1 MPDLFTSLL
10 PILIRVF
17 IVVLM
22 LVGGALFAF
31 SAFVMAALARV
42 PAGEGVRV
50 MQQINKTVF
59 TPWFM
64 VPFFLTLPLGLG
76 AIVVALL
83 HTDRPWWPVLLIA
96 GVLSSA
102 GVFVVTAAGNVPLN
116 NRLERVDADS
126 PELTPE
132 ARELWQHYLRV
143 WTRLNH
149 VRVIASV
156 AGVVCLAET
165 LRLLA

>member
-1 MPDLFTSLL
+1 MPDLL
-10 PILIRVF
+10 PILTRVF

-42 PAGEGVRV
+42 PAPEGIRA

-64 VPFFLTLPLGLG
+64 LPFFGTGVLGVG
-76 AIVVALL
+76 AVVAALM
-83 HTDRPWWPVLLIA
+83 HTGQPWWPVLLAA
-96 GVLSSA
+96 GLLSGL

-116 NRLERVDADS
+116 NRLDRVDAD
-126 PELTPE
+126 TPE
-132 ARELWQHYLRV
+132 AAELWQRYLRV
-143 WTRLNH
+143 WTRWNH
-149 VRVIASV
+149 VRVAASV
-156 AGVVCLAET
+156 AALLCLAET
-165 LRLLA
+165 LRLMG